1 MLQRQCEE
9 EYENDVYSRE
19 EENGFIN
26 FILHSPEVSIKLR
39 MQKLHCVLRK

>member
-1 MLQRQCEE
+1 MLQRRWEE
-9 EYENDVYSRE
+9 EYENGVYHGG

-39 MQKLHCVLRK
+39 MQKLHCMLRK